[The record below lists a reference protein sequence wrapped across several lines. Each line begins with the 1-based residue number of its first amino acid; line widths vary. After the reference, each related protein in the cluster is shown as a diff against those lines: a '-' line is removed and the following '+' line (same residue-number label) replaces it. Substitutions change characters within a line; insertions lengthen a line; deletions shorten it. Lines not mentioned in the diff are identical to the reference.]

1 MLGKPV
7 IAGTRIMVEHV
18 LKHMLKE
25 LGAGT
30 AIDELLD
37 MHPHL
42 TREMVLVALRY
53 AADAVRLQVVYPT
66 EAGEATV

>member
-1 MLGKPV
+1 
-7 IAGTRIMVEHV
+7 
-18 LKHMLKE
+18 MLKE

-37 MHPHL
+37 MYPHL
-42 TREMVLVALRY
+42 TREMVLVALRD